1 MMDKKT
7 FAIGV
12 LSLTAVILLA
22 ANFLAPRGAVAADSI
37 QDNDYSMQTGRA
49 IAGGDALF
57 VTDKRT
63 GMMAVFVYNNQ
74 KQALV
79 NTDLQPVQNAFS
91 KMVAGPGKRP

>member
-12 LSLTAVILLA
+12 LSLSAVILLA
-22 ANFLAPRGAVAADSI
+22 ANFLAPRGVIAADSI
-37 QDNDYSMQTGRA
+37 QDNDYSMQTARS

-63 GMMAVFVYNNQ
+63 GMMAVFIFDPQ
-74 KQALV
+74 KQALI
-79 NTDLQPVQNAFS
+79 NTDVQPVQNAFAN
-91 KMVAGPGKRP
+91 MAGGPTRRP

>member
-12 LSLTAVILLA
+12 LSLSAVILLA
-22 ANFLAPRGAVAADSI
+22 ANFLAPRGVIAADTI

-49 IAGGDALF
+49 PAGGDAVF

-63 GMMAVFVYNNQ
+63 GMMAVLVFNNQ
-74 KQALV
+74 KKALV
-79 NTDLQPVQNAFS
+79 AADVQPIQNAFS
-91 KMVAGPGKRP
+91 KMGGPTRRP